1 MNSLTYND
9 AFSVK
14 DTIVQMARCSFD
26 IHVDDVHLQEIL
38 GTLITGATIVMLH
51 PRGNIDFEYLSTVLR
66 TKQISYI
73 DSVPSLFH
81 NFFTFVEQFNSREN
95 VKYLRSVSSGGT

>member
-9 AFSVK
+9 AFSVN
-14 DTIVQMARCSFD
+14 DTIVQMARCSF
-26 IHVDDVHLQEIL
+26 DVHLQEIL

-81 NFFTFVEQFNSREN
+81 SFFTFVEQFNSREN

>member
-9 AFSVK
+9 VFSVN
-14 DTIVQMARCSFD
+14 DTIVQMARCSF
-26 IHVDDVHLQEIL
+26 DVHLQEIL

>member
-9 AFSVK
+9 VFSVN
-14 DTIVQMARCSFD
+14 DTIVQMARCSF
-26 IHVDDVHLQEIL
+26 DVHLQEIL

-51 PRGNIDFEYLSTVLR
+51 PRGNIDFEYLSTVLE

-81 NFFTFVEQFNSREN
+81 SFFTFVEQFNSREN

>member
-9 AFSVK
+9 VFSVN

-26 IHVDDVHLQEIL
+26 VHLQETL